1 MYDSTVKQQNENIKD
16 RCA

>member
-16 RCA
+16 RRA